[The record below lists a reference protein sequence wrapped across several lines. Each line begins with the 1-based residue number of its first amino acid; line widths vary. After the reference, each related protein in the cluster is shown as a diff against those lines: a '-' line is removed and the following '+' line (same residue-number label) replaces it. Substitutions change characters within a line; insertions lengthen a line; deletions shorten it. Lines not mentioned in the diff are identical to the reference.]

1 MNTPDP
7 APVVDLI
14 EAFRRSKTMFTA
26 LGMGVFDRLH
36 GAAENAATLASAVG
50 ANPDAMERLLDACAC
65 LDLLEKRGQT
75 YTNTPLAD
83 AYLFSGSPISLCGY
97 IRYSDAATYRC
108 WTYLEDAVREG
119 THRWKQTFG
128 HEGQIFD
135 SFFVTEASKRDF
147 LRAMH
152 GFGMLA
158 SPKVVTAF
166 DLSRFQKIVDLG
178 GASGHLCITACETYP
193 QMRGVVFDLPK
204 VTWYA
209 REHVA
214 NSAARERLE
223 VVDGDFFHDELPAAD
238 LYAVG
243 RILHDWSEPKIDRIL
258 ARIAE
263 RLPPGGGLLVAE
275 KLLNENGVGP
285 IGANMQSL
293 NMLVLC
299 EGKER
304 SVSQYRRILERAG
317 FTDVE
322 GRRTGAYLDA
332 VLAIRK

>member
-1 MNTPDP
+1 MNLPDP
-7 APVVDLI
+7 EPIVDLI

-26 LGMGVFDRLH
+26 VGMGIFDRLQGKWGDAAAIA
-36 GAAENAATLASAVG
+36 GAVAANAA
-50 ANPDAMERLLDACAC
+50 AMEQLLDACAC
-65 LDLLEKRGQT
+65 LGLLEKRDGS

-83 AYLFSGSPISLCGY
+83 AYLFSGSPVSLCGY

-108 WTYLEDAVREG
+108 WTHLEDAIREG
-119 THRWKQTFG
+119 THRWKQAFG
-128 HEGQIFD
+128 HDGPIFN
-135 SFFVTEASKRDF
+135 SFFVTEESKRDF

-166 DLSRFQKIVDLG
+166 DLGGFTRLVDLG
-178 GASGHLCITACETYP
+178 GASGHLCITACEKYP
-193 QMRGVVFDLPK
+193 NLRGVVFDLPQ

-214 NSAARERLE
+214 KSPARERIE
-223 VVDGDFFHDELPAAD
+223 VVDGDFFEDELPAGD

-243 RILHDWSEPKIDRIL
+243 RILHDWSESKIDRL
-258 ARIAE
+258 VARIFE
-263 RLPPGGGLLVAE
+263 RLPAGGGLLVAE
-275 KLLNENGVGP
+275 KLLNEDGVGP

-299 EGKER
+299 EGRER
-304 SVSQYRRILERAG
+304 SVSQYRQVLERAG
-317 FTDVE
+317 FTGIE

-332 VLAIRK
+332 LLAMKK

>member
-1 MNTPDP
+1 MED
-7 APVVDLI
+7 
-14 EAFRRSKTMFTA
+14 
-26 LGMGVFDRLH
+26 
-36 GAAENAATLASAVG
+36 AAGIASAAG
-50 ANPDAMERLLDACAC
+50 ANADAMEQLLDACAC
-65 LDLLEKRGQT
+65 LGLLEKHNGQ
-75 YTNTPLAD
+75 YLNTPLAD
-83 AYLFSGSPISLCGY
+83 AYLFSGSPVSLCGY
-97 IRYSDAATYRC
+97 IRYSDAATYKC
-108 WTYLEDAVREG
+108 WTHLEDAVREG

-128 HEGQIFD
+128 HDGPIFN
-135 SFFVTEASKRDF
+135 SFFVTEESKRDF

-166 DLSRFQKIVDLG
+166 DLSRFTCIVDLG
-178 GASGHLCITACETYP
+178 GASGHLCITACEHYP
-193 QMRGVVFDLPK
+193 RMRGVVFDLPQ

-214 NSAARERLE
+214 NSEAHDRID
-223 VVDGDFFHDELPAAD
+223 VVDGDFFEGALPPAD

-243 RILHDWSEPKIDRIL
+243 RILHDWSEPKIDRL
-258 ARIAE
+258 LGRIAE
-263 RLPPGGGLLVAE
+263 RLPSGGGLLVAE
-275 KLLNENGVGP
+275 KLLNEDGVGP

-304 SVSQYRRILERAG
+304 SVSQYARILEKAG
-317 FTDVE
+317 FTNVE

-332 VLAIRK
+332 LLAIKR